1 MSKKVT
7 FNISKEDN
15 FSEWYSEILARAEV
29 VDLRYGVKGFVV
41 IRPWGARIIEK
52 MYRIYES
59 ALRATGH
66 SPVIFPAVIPEGNFE
81 KESSHVEGF
90 APDVFWLEK
99 KQGEERLALRPT
111 SETAFYDLYK
121 IWIRS
126 HRDLPLK
133 LYQRAN
139 VFRNET
145 KATRPLI
152 RSREFHWIEAHDV
165 FATKKD
171 AEVQVWDDVMMTK
184 EVMHKI
190 FGVPF
195 LAMKRPEW
203 DKFPGAEYTIGSDSI
218 LPDGR
223 IIQQP
228 STHLIGQHFVKA
240 FDLSFKDN
248 KGKDKVPWLTC
259 YGPAMSRILAS
270 VISVHGDDNGLV
282 LPYILAPLQVVVI
295 PMEPKNSGVRIQVS
309 ELVDKIR
316 ADLMRDYIDVEIDDS
331 EKRVGEKFFYWE
343 MKGVPFRVEIGEKEL
358 KSGSVEVFIRDS
370 REKVSVKTGDLVETI
385 KNLGAEYDERLIAR
399 ADEDFASRIVDCA
412 SKGDVKKALDSG
424 EVARFSFCSCDK
436 DGEKCAEFVEKELQA
451 RVMGTLAGASEVSE
465 FRIQDSGKKL
475 GKCLFCGKVA
485 KVKVYAG
492 KSY

>member
-1 MSKKVT
+1 VT
-7 FNISKEDN
+7 FNISKVEN
-15 FSEWYSEILARAEV
+15 FSEWYSEILVRAEV
-29 VDLRYGVKGFVV
+29 TDLRYGVKGFVV
-41 IRPWGARIIEK
+41 IRPWGARIIDK

-59 ALRATGH
+59 ALRATEH
-66 SPVIFPAVIPEGNFE
+66 SPVIFPSVIPEGNFK

-99 KQGEERLALRPT
+99 KQGEDRLALRPT

-121 IWIRS
+121 LWIRS
-126 HRDLPLK
+126 YRDLPMR

-152 RSREFHWIEAHDV
+152 RSREFYWIESHDA
-165 FATKKD
+165 FSTKKE
-171 AEVQVWDDVMMTK
+171 AEAQVQDDINMTE

-228 STHLIGQHFVKA
+228 STHLISQHFVKA
-240 FDLSFKDN
+240 FDLSFKDD
-248 KGKDKVPWLTC
+248 KEKDKMPWLTC

-282 LPYILAPLQVVVI
+282 LPYTIAPVQVVIVPI
-295 PMEPKNSGVRIQVS
+295 GNDAQVAGRRS
-309 ELVDKIR
+309 QVGDVVEKLR
-316 ADLMRDYIDVEIDDS
+316 ADLMKEYVDVLIDDS
-331 EKRVGEKFFYWE
+331 DKRVGEKFFYWE
-343 MKGVPFRVEIGEKEL
+343 MKGVPFRIEVGKKEL
-358 KSGSVEVFIRDS
+358 GDEEVTLFVRDT
-370 REKVSVKTGDLVETI
+370 REKILVKIKDLAETI
-385 KNLGAEYDERLIAR
+385 KDLGAEYDERLIAR
-399 ADEDFASRIVDCA
+399 ADEFFASRIVDCS
-412 SKGDVKKALDSG
+412 SKVEIKKALDSG
-424 EVARFSFCSCDK
+424 KIAKFSFCSCDK

-451 RVMGTLAGASEVSE
+451 RIMGTLVSDESEMLGV
-465 FRIQDSGKKL
+465 RCQISGKKL
-475 GKCLFCGKVA
+475 GKCPFCGKKAECV
-485 KVKVYAG
+485 VYAG